1 MSSLEQLLL
10 IEHYVR
16 KEKFNL
22 SSKTCWNDT
31 INLHLAKSIS
41 WNQVVASSCRC
52 RASSHACFDQWSVWK
67 MYHHWHEFPVSFSLS
82 PETPCQLEYR
92 HFVCFFSAFFSMLLC
107 IIGSLVNWAYEEM
120 SPLSRSWI
128 CEPLQMVKSQIL
140 LLVLVTSHLQL
151 HDPIYLCKVF
161 HYYFES

>member
-1 MSSLEQLLL
+1 MLTWHNKSAPGQIHLLEPGSCILLQASGFKAMPVLINDQSEKCIITDMSFRL
-10 IEHYVR
+10 
-16 KEKFNL
+16 
-22 SSKTCWNDT
+22 
-31 INLHLAKSIS
+31 
-41 WNQVVASSCRC
+41 
-52 RASSHACFDQWSVWK
+52 
-67 MYHHWHEFPVSFSLS
+67 FSLS

-151 HDPIYLCKVF
+151 HDPIISARSFTIILSLKPHQEF
-161 HYYFES
+161 LT

>member
-1 MSSLEQLLL
+1 
-10 IEHYVR
+10 
-16 KEKFNL
+16 
-22 SSKTCWNDT
+22 
-31 INLHLAKSIS
+31 
-41 WNQVVASSCRC
+41 
-52 RASSHACFDQWSVWK
+52 

-140 LLVLVTSHLQL
+140 LLVIVTSHFQL
-151 HDPIYLCKVF
+151 HDPIISARSFTIILSLNPIKSFWPKTFVTISLYWLKYTVWLIYINLHSNWLAKMWLTRLLCCSCLSEAVAL
-161 HYYFES
+161 

>member
-1 MSSLEQLLL
+1 MLTWHNKSAPGQIHLLEPGSCILLQVSGFKASL
-10 IEHYVR
+10 
-16 KEKFNL
+16 FW
-22 SSKTCWNDT
+22 SM
-31 INLHLAKSIS
+31 IN
-41 WNQVVASSCRC
+41 
-52 RASSHACFDQWSVWK
+52 WSVWK
-67 MYHHWHEFPVSFSLS
+67 MYHHWHAFPVSFSLS

-140 LLVLVTSHLQL
+140 LLVIVTRYLQL

>member
-1 MSSLEQLLL
+1 
-10 IEHYVR
+10 
-16 KEKFNL
+16 
-22 SSKTCWNDT
+22 
-31 INLHLAKSIS
+31 
-41 WNQVVASSCRC
+41 
-52 RASSHACFDQWSVWK
+52 
-67 MYHHWHEFPVSFSLS
+67 MYHHWHAFPVSFSLS

-140 LLVLVTSHLQL
+140 LLVIVTSHFQL
-151 HDPIYLCKVF
+151 HDPIISARSFTIILSLRPHQETKRQISLGIPVWYRGELWIYLQYGF
-161 HYYFES
+161 HSYEISNLEWHIRASYRF